1 MSQVKDKEDIEN
13 FAKLCYKLTT
23 YGAVRLFLLDQKVVQ
38 NCISDKQNIQKTS
51 VREVI
56 FS

>member
-38 NCISDKQNIQKTS
+38 NCISDKQNIRKTS